1 LDSSFR
7 WDDSD
12 PRLAM
17 LDNSSAARVGA
28 AFFSGLCG
36 IHDRLEKV
44 LWALRTRKRWLPVCD
59 EKRHTVHTG
68 NSRRLRVTD
77 ATARELAAWM
87 ELISPTNLAVVV
99 EDFCGS
105 QLVASD
111 GIQRIHWGRVSEFW
125 KTHKVPD
132 PESKDATPQFNRPLA
147 RGIASHPEMQNAEVR
162 PEI

>member
-1 LDSSFR
+1 
-7 WDDSD
+7 
-12 PRLAM
+12 M
-17 LDNSSAARVGA
+17 
-28 AFFSGLCG
+28 
-36 IHDRLEKV
+36 H
-44 LWALRTRKRWLPVCD
+44 TRKRWLPVCD

-87 ELISPTNLAVVV
+87 ELFSPTNLAVVV

-111 GIQRIHWGRVSEFW
+111 GIQRPRNLTGRWQEGLRVTTE
-125 KTHKVPD
+125 K
-132 PESKDATPQFNRPLA
+132 
-147 RGIASHPEMQNAEVR
+147 QNAELR